1 MKYFRKT
8 SKKSVKNQRNK
19 MPRKYKKK
27 YTKKYIKGGM
37 MRGEGAEDAD
47 LLAALAAST
56 EEAQYQ
62 QDLEQAMRDSRARIA
77 DERAM
82 DEALRHSIAY
92 DELVGRAHRLRID
105 PELAAE
111 AAEAAVQAEVGRLSA
126 RAEQDPKYAESLEV
140 LGLSRGARAEQIKK
154 AYRRLS
160 LRHHPDKGGDPE
172 EFKKLKAAFDYLKTP
187 RGAGGRRRRRRTAR
201 RRRAARRRTH

>member
-8 SKKSVKNQRNK
+8 SKKSVKNQQNK

-37 MRGEGAEDAD
+37 MEDD
-47 LLAALAAST
+47 SDLAAAIAAST
-56 EEAQYQ
+56 VETQYQ
-62 QDLEQAMRDSRARIA
+62 RDLEQAMRASRARIA

-92 DELVGRAHRLRID
+92 DELVGRAHRQQID

-140 LGLSRGARAEQIKK
+140 LGLSRGARAAQIKK
-154 AYRRLS
+154 AYRQLS
-160 LRHHPDKGGDPE
+160 LRHHPDKGGNAE
-172 EFKKLKAAFDYLKTP
+172 VFKKLKAAYEYLMAP

>member
-1 MKYFRKT
+1 
-8 SKKSVKNQRNK
+8 

-92 DELVGRAHRLRID
+92 DDLVGRAHRLRID

-126 RAEQDPKYAESLEV
+126 RAEQDPIYAQSLEV
-140 LGLSRGARAEQIKK
+140 LGLPRGARAEQIKK
-154 AYRRLS
+154 AYRKKA
-160 LRHHPDKGGDPE
+160 LRMHPDKGGDPE
-172 EFKKLKAAFDYLKTP
+172 EFKKLNAAFDYLK
-187 RGAGGRRRRRRTAR
+187 GGRRRRRRRRTAR